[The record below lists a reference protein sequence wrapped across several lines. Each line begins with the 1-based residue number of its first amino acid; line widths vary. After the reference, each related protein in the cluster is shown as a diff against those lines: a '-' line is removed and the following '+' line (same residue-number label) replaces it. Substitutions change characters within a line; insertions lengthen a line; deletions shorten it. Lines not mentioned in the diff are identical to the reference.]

1 MCVRFIPDYSKFIP
15 QLFPQNRGGKPVF
28 WQFIPFILWAKKRE
42 YSTPTK
48 QGFMSNG
55 DYTRPARVALERE
68 CAAVASATQ
77 TNRSN
82 TLRRSAFLL
91 GQLIPC
97 GALSENEVFE
107 ELQKAATVNGHI
119 ADDGQ
124 AQIDKTIR
132 GGIAAGMA
140 KPRNVQ
146 ASGERSASG
155 KHASGFS
162 SPTKQ
167 PERQAQETEQA
178 SDKWLERS
186 RVWFD
191 TLNSLPDNERAIAER
206 RLLERGLNPHFAYTV
221 LGIRWNWQAT
231 WEPLAMWGKDDYTN
245 QSGKLVT
252 KLHLPRGLVI
262 APNIG
267 GMIYGLEI
275 RRDSESE
282 IKQYGKFYQVY
293 GGSKPLAYC
302 VGADGLPVV
311 ICESALDA
319 ALIYQETGGAYQ
331 CIASMGYGKTLP
343 RYHVGLIQKA
353 PAVYYVPDNDKGGED
368 AVARILA
375 DFPRANITPPP
386 AGIKDPT
393 ELAKRHFEGQG
404 AALPTVSQWLAS
416 VGLIQGEQQISDTP
430 KATEPPSYQA
440 SEPTE
445 QAQGEGPE
453 WNGERID
460 GNPCCMWP
468 VYIQGIMKAQG
479 LSAYATD
486 LKGYGIPSHGL
497 PFVLQGFGKNGW
509 RVVDVHGGNGPLELI
524 EGRNGSS
531 NLDGCK
537 AYLKLHESEIRKA
550 SKQWEAYTSFYGG

>member
-1 MCVRFIPDYSKFIP
+1 
-15 QLFPQNRGGKPVF
+15 
-28 WQFIPFILWAKKRE
+28 
-42 YSTPTK
+42 
-48 QGFMSNG
+48 MSDS
-55 DYTRPARVALERE
+55 DYTRAARAAFDSETAGLAALQSGGRMKG
-68 CAAVASATQ
+68 
-77 TNRSN
+77 
-82 TLRRSAFLL
+82 LRRAGFVL
-91 GQLIPC
+91 GTLAGA
-97 GALSENEVFE
+97 GALSDSDIFAALFAACETNGLVNDEGRGVVE
-107 ELQKAATVNGHI
+107 RNLRKA
-119 ADDGQ
+119 
-124 AQIDKTIR
+124 
-132 GGIAAGMA
+132 IAAGMA

-146 ASGERSASG
+146 ASGERRASG
-155 KHASGFS
+155 NHASGFS
-162 SPTKQ
+162 YPTK
-167 PERQAQETEQA
+167 PTERQAQDFIPA
-178 SDKWLERS
+178 SDKWLERA

-191 TLNSLPDNERAIAER
+191 LLNRLPDNERAIAER
-206 RLLERGLNPHFAYTV
+206 KLLERGLQPHFAYTV
-221 LGIRWNWQAT
+221 LGIRWNYSPT
-231 WEPLAMWGKDDYTN
+231 KWEPLAMWGVDDYTN
-245 QSGKLVT
+245 ESGKLVT
-252 KLHLPRGLVI
+252 NHILPRGLTI
-262 APNIG
+262 AATVG
-267 GMIYGLEI
+267 GEVVGLEI
-275 RRDSESE
+275 RRDNESE
-282 IKQYGKFYQVY
+282 IKKYGKYCQVK
-293 GGSKPLAYC
+293 GSSAGMAYC
-302 VGADGLPVV
+302 VGAKGLPVV

-319 ALIYQETGGAYQ
+319 GLIYQETGGAYQ
-331 CIASMGYGKTLP
+331 CIASMGNSKSFS
-343 RYHVGLIQKA
+343 RYYVSLIQQA
-353 PAVYYVPDNDKGGED
+353 PAVFYVPDNDKGGED

-416 VGLIQGEQQISDTP
+416 VGLIQGEQQILDTP